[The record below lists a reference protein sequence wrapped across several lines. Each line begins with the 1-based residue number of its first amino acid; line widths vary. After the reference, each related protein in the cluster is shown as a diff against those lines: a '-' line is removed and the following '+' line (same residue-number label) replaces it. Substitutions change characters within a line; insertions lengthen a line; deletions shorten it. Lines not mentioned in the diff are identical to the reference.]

1 MAKQSALTAQL
12 LGFPTG
18 RPRDKNVFAFIGGG
32 GDHRMQE
39 VGSKEVRWGSKVT
52 GNKRS
57 ITEQFPAGNNWRS
70 ILPGHSEDARE
81 GASLA
86 KTPST
91 LGALL
96 CSRFERKVHRKLFTI
111 QQRPRKGGTSRRS
124 GVGGGGMQ
132 MWLWKAA
139 GSGGSSSRS
148 HKDGGGDVR
157 VPTWAGAIVGLK
169 QMEKGI

>member
-1 MAKQSALTAQL
+1 MCLHL
-12 LGFPTG
+12 F
-18 RPRDKNVFAFIGGG
+18 GGG
-32 GDHRMQE
+32 GDLRTQE
-39 VGSKEVRWGSKVT
+39 EGSKEVRGGSKVT

-86 KTPST
+86 KTPGT

-111 QQRPRKGGTSRRS
+111 QQRPRKGGSSRRS
-124 GVGGGGMQ
+124 GVGG
-132 MWLWKAA
+132 
-139 GSGGSSSRS
+139 R
-148 HKDGGGDVR
+148 GGGCRCDCEKLLGV
-157 VPTWAGAIVGLK
+157 VAVHQGHTK
-169 QMEKGI
+169 MEVVTSECQPWRERL

>member
-1 MAKQSALTAQL
+1 MAKQPALTAQL

-18 RPRDKNVFAFIGGG
+18 RPRDKNVFAFIWGG
-32 GDHRMQE
+32 GDLRTQE
-39 VGSKEVRWGSKVT
+39 EGSKEVRGGSKVT

-86 KTPST
+86 KTPGT

-111 QQRPRKGGTSRRS
+111 QGGSSRRS
-124 GVGGGGMQ
+124 GVGGRGGGMQ
-132 MWLWKAA
+132 M
-139 GSGGSSSRS
+139 
-148 HKDGGGDVR
+148 
-157 VPTWAGAIVGLK
+157 
-169 QMEKGI
+169 